1 MKPRKP
7 RPSQSDGVVRFGEET
22 ADALAWLADVRSHD
36 ISVAEANAQGY
47 ATSEQIGQ
55 ARKTTARNAWALAR
69 NRVLSGDWE
78 MIWARGKGSHRV
90 QVFRPVRR

>member
-22 ADALAWLADVRSHD
+22 ADALAWLADTAAPELT
-36 ISVAEANAQGY
+36 VAEANAKGY

-55 ARKTTARNAWALAR
+55 ARKTSTRNAWQFAR
-69 NRVLSGDWE
+69 SRVLSGEWE
-78 MIWARGKGSHRV
+78 MVWACGMNSHRV